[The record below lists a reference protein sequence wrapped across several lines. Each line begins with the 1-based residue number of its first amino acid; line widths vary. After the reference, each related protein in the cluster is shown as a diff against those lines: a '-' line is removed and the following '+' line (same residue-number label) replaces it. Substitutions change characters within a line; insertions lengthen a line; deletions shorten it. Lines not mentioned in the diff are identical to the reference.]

1 MALFNY
7 NIVRTDNFNQE
18 TNNNKKQ
25 SANLWEAKLFS
36 PRKVFMFEK
45 YSVKQY
51 PSVGFFKHIFLCVW
65 QSPVQLD
72 DFDAY
77 IRDMAKD
84 SDYKFSLQ
92 FEVSGKSRPC
102 LLVDGA
108 RELAGVGW
116 CPVFAHWAA
125 LGMRLHHKQ
134 NGLRSMYLICRF
146 RDRMSAFSY

>member
-1 MALFNY
+1 MFHIDDSLFNY
-7 NIVRTDNFNQE
+7 NIVRTNNFHQK
-18 TNNNKKQ
+18 TNNKKQ

-36 PRKVFMFEK
+36 PRKVVMFEK

-51 PSVGFFKHIFLCVW
+51 LLIGFFKHTFLCVW

-92 FEVSGKSRPC
+92 FEVSEKSRPC
-102 LLVDGA
+102 LLVGMT
-108 RELAGVGW
+108 GVGW

-134 NGLRSMYLICRF
+134 DGLRSIYLICRF